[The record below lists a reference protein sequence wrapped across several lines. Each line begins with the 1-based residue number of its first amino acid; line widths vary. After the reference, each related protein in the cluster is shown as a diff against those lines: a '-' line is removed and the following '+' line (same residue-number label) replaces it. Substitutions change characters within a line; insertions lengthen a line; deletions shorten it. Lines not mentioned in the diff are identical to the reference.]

1 MRTPGQAIAENAGQG
16 ILRLRN
22 HSSSRSGRYAPGR
35 QIQNQIT
42 ITTIKIKGK
51 RTRVSAPHELV
62 KRKRAGFHH
71 MTTLKFRGRRELAGL
86 FTSRANASLL
96 KTIPDMDKT
105 PDMDK

>member
-16 ILRLRN
+16 ILRLRKPLCFAEWLL
-22 HSSSRSGRYAPGR
+22 RSGR

-51 RTRVSAPHELV
+51 RTRESAPHELV

-71 MTTLKFRGRRELAGL
+71 LYYDDFAIMRKAGVCRTLDIE
-86 FTSRANASLL
+86 
-96 KTIPDMDKT
+96 DKRST
-105 PDMDK
+105 L